1 MNEMTMN
8 QDCMYQNVK
17 GIQELNQVEGF
28 DPRKYMRQLAGDGQ
42 AAKYYLDVVYRKLW
56 FRLKYPNGKIVKT
69 LKKLTDQVAIVEAR
83 VYLDR
88 NDPEESFISN
98 ALAQKYMTADDQFGN
113 KYVELAETAAVGRAL
128 ADAGF
133 GLQFA
138 DLEGEADPNIVDAGL
153 EHMSGTVTEESFTD
167 STGMGDSG
175 ETFDGTEEQ
184 IPGQYGFN
192 PYISN
197 ETAQQAPAG
206 NMADAGMGN
215 MPPAMQS
222 SVPPAMQNNVSPAMR
237 NSIPPAMQNNM
248 QQPQA
253 GTASGPIQNQQ
264 PVQQGQTPAMQ
275 NQAPFQGGQPSIQDT
290 LSRIQRDLP
299 VEQIYKVLNRD
310 MAAALV
316 ISAGYYKDKLTL
328 GQLAIEK
335 PQALNWYVN
344 DYKGP
349 DNLLRAAAR
358 FLLDAAKRAA

>member
-1 MNEMTMN
+1 MSEMIMN

-17 GIQELNQVEGF
+17 EIQELNRVEGF

-69 LKKLTDQVAIVEAR
+69 LKKLTDQVAIVEAK

-98 ALAQKYMTADDQFGN
+98 ALAQKYMTTDDQFGN

-153 EHMSGTVTEESFTD
+153 EYKSGAAIEESLQDGTYMED
-167 STGMGDSG
+167 AG
-175 ETFDGTEEQ
+175 ETYTATEEQ
-184 IPGQYGFN
+184 IHGQYDIN
-192 PYISN
+192 TYIGS
-197 ETAQQAPAG
+197 EAPQQAPAG
-206 NMADAGMGN
+206 NMAGDDMNHMPQAMQNSVPQAIQNSVSPTVQNN
-215 MPPAMQS
+215 MPPAMQ
-222 SVPPAMQNNVSPAMR
+222 PA
-237 NSIPPAMQNNM
+237 
-248 QQPQA
+248 
-253 GTASGPIQNQQ
+253 
-264 PVQQGQTPAMQ
+264 QG
-275 NQAPFQGGQPSIQDT
+275 NQPSIQDA
-290 LSRIQRDLP
+290 LSRIQRNLP
-299 VEQIYKVLNRD
+299 VEQIYKMLNRD

-335 PQALNWYVN
+335 PQSLNWYVN

>member
-1 MNEMTMN
+1 MSEMTMN

-17 GIQELNQVEGF
+17 EIQELNRVEGF

-69 LKKLTDQVAIVEAR
+69 LKKLTDQVAIVEAK

-98 ALAQKYMTADDQFGN
+98 ALAQKYMTTDDQFGN

-153 EHMSGTVTEESFTD
+153 EHMSGSATEENLPDGTY
-167 STGMGDSG
+167 MEEAG
-175 ETFDGTEEQ
+175 ETYTATEEQ
-184 IPGQYGFN
+184 IPGQYDIN
-192 PYISN
+192 TYIDS
-197 ETAQQAPAG
+197 EAPQQAPAG
-206 NMADAGMGN
+206 NMADGEINHM
-215 MPPAMQS
+215 
-222 SVPPAMQNNVSPAMR
+222 PPAMQNNVPQAMQ
-237 NSIPPAMQNNM
+237 NSVPPTTQNNMPPAMQPS
-248 QQPQA
+248 QT
-253 GTASGPIQNQQ
+253 GTGSR
-264 PVQQGQTPAMQ
+264 PVQNRQTMPPA
-275 NQAPFQGGQPSIQDT
+275 QAPTQGNQPSIQDT
-290 LSRIQRDLP
+290 LSRIQRNLP
-299 VEQIYKVLNRD
+299 VEQIYKMLNRD

-335 PQALNWYVN
+335 PQSLNWYVN

-358 FLLDAAKRAA
+358 FLLDAAKHAA

>member
-1 MNEMTMN
+1 MSEMTMN

-17 GIQELNQVEGF
+17 EIQELNRVEGF

-69 LKKLTDQVAIVEAR
+69 LKKLTDQVAIVEAK

-88 NDPEESFISN
+88 NDSEESFISN
-98 ALAQKYMTADDQFGN
+98 ALAQKYMTTDDQFGN

-138 DLEGEADPNIVDAGL
+138 DLEGETDPNIVDAGL
-153 EHMSGTVTEESFTD
+153 EHMSGAATEERLPDGTY
-167 STGMGDSG
+167 MEEAG
-175 ETFDGTEEQ
+175 ETYTATEEQ
-184 IPGQYGFN
+184 IPGQYDIN
-192 PYISN
+192 TYIDS
-197 ETAQQAPAG
+197 EAPQQTPAG
-206 NMADAGMGN
+206 NMAGAEMNHMPQAMQKNVPQAMQNSVPQAMQNN
-215 MPPAMQS
+215 MPPAMQPPQSGTGS
-222 SVPPAMQNNVSPAMR
+222 SPVQNRQTMPPA
-237 NSIPPAMQNNM
+237 
-248 QQPQA
+248 
-253 GTASGPIQNQQ
+253 
-264 PVQQGQTPAMQ
+264 
-275 NQAPFQGGQPSIQDT
+275 QAPAQGNQPSIQDT
-290 LSRIQRDLP
+290 LSRIQRNLP
-299 VEQIYKVLNRD
+299 VEQIYKMLNRD

-335 PQALNWYVN
+335 PQSLNWYVN

>member
-1 MNEMTMN
+1 MSEMTMN

-17 GIQELNQVEGF
+17 EIQELNRVEGF

-42 AAKYYLDVVYRKLW
+42 TAKFYLDVVYRKLW

-153 EHMSGTVTEESFTD
+153 EHMSGAATEESLPDGTYMED
-167 STGMGDSG
+167 AG
-175 ETFDGTEEQ
+175 ETYTATEEQ
-184 IPGQYGFN
+184 IPGQYDIN
-192 PYISN
+192 IYIDS
-197 ETAQQAPAG
+197 EAPQQAPAG
-206 NMADAGMGN
+206 NMAGAEMN
-215 MPPAMQS
+215 HMPPAKQ
-222 SVPPAMQNNVSPAMR
+222 P
-237 NSIPPAMQNNM
+237 M

-253 GTASGPIQNQQ
+253 PT
-264 PVQQGQTPAMQ
+264 QG
-275 NQAPFQGGQPSIQDT
+275 NQPSIQDT
-290 LSRIQRDLP
+290 LSRIQRNLP
-299 VEQIYKVLNRD
+299 VEQIYKMLNRD

-335 PQALNWYVN
+335 PQSLNWYVN

>member
-1 MNEMTMN
+1 MSEMTMN
-8 QDCMYQNVK
+8 QNCMYQNVK
-17 GIQELNQVEGF
+17 EIQELNRVEGF

-69 LKKLTDQVAIVEAR
+69 LKKLTDQVAIVEAK

-98 ALAQKYMTADDQFGN
+98 ALAQKYMTTDDQFGN

-138 DLEGEADPNIVDAGL
+138 DLEGEADPNIVDAGM
-153 EHMSGTVTEESFTD
+153 EHMSGAATEENLPDGTY
-167 STGMGDSG
+167 MEEAG
-175 ETFDGTEEQ
+175 ETYTATEEQ
-184 IPGQYGFN
+184 IPGQYDIN
-192 PYISN
+192 TYIDS
-197 ETAQQAPAG
+197 EAPQQAPVG
-206 NMADAGMGN
+206 NMAGAEMNHMPQAMQNSVPPTTQNN
-215 MPPAMQS
+215 MPPAMQPPQTGTGS
-222 SVPPAMQNNVSPAMR
+222 SPVQNRQPMPPA
-237 NSIPPAMQNNM
+237 
-248 QQPQA
+248 
-253 GTASGPIQNQQ
+253 
-264 PVQQGQTPAMQ
+264 
-275 NQAPFQGGQPSIQDT
+275 QAPTQGNQPSIQDT
-290 LSRIQRDLP
+290 LSRIQRNLP
-299 VEQIYKVLNRD
+299 VEQIYKMLNRD

-335 PQALNWYVN
+335 PQSLNWYVN

>member
-1 MNEMTMN
+1 MSEMIMN

-17 GIQELNQVEGF
+17 EIQELNRVEGF

-56 FRLKYPNGKIVKT
+56 YRLKYPNGKIVKT
-69 LKKLTDQVAIVEAR
+69 LKKLTDQVAIVEAK

-98 ALAQKYMTADDQFGN
+98 ALAQKYMTTDDQFGN

-153 EHMSGTVTEESFTD
+153 EYKSGAAIEESLQYGTYMED
-167 STGMGDSG
+167 AG
-175 ETFDGTEEQ
+175 ETYTATEEQ
-184 IPGQYGFN
+184 IPGQYDIN
-192 PYISN
+192 TYIDS
-197 ETAQQAPAG
+197 EVPQQAPAG
-206 NMADAGMGN
+206 NMAGAEVNHMPQAMQNSVPPTVQNN
-215 MPPAMQS
+215 MPPAMQ
-222 SVPPAMQNNVSPAMR
+222 PPQSGTGSSPAQNRRPMQ
-237 NSIPPAMQNNM
+237 PA
-248 QQPQA
+248 
-253 GTASGPIQNQQ
+253 
-264 PVQQGQTPAMQ
+264 
-275 NQAPFQGGQPSIQDT
+275 QAPTQGNQPSIQDT
-290 LSRIQRDLP
+290 LSRIQRNLP
-299 VEQIYKVLNRD
+299 VEQIYKMLNRD

-335 PQALNWYVN
+335 PQSLNWYVN

-358 FLLDAAKRAA
+358 FLLDAAKHAA

>member
-1 MNEMTMN
+1 MSEMTMN

-17 GIQELNQVEGF
+17 EIQELNRVEGF

-42 AAKYYLDVVYRKLW
+42 TAKFYLDVVYRKLW

-153 EHMSGTVTEESFTD
+153 EHMSGAATEESLPDGTYMED
-167 STGMGDSG
+167 AG
-175 ETFDGTEEQ
+175 ETYTATEEQ
-184 IPGQYGFN
+184 IPGQYDIN
-192 PYISN
+192 IYIDS
-197 ETAQQAPAG
+197 EAPQQAPAG
-206 NMADAGMGN
+206 NMADAEMN
-215 MPPAMQS
+215 HMPPAKQ
-222 SVPPAMQNNVSPAMR
+222 P
-237 NSIPPAMQNNM
+237 M

-253 GTASGPIQNQQ
+253 PT
-264 PVQQGQTPAMQ
+264 QG
-275 NQAPFQGGQPSIQDT
+275 NQPSIQDT
-290 LSRIQRDLP
+290 LSRIQRNLP
-299 VEQIYKVLNRD
+299 VEQIYKMLNRD

-335 PQALNWYVN
+335 PQSLNWYVN

>member
-1 MNEMTMN
+1 MSEMTMN

-17 GIQELNQVEGF
+17 EIQELNRVEGF

-42 AAKYYLDVVYRKLW
+42 TAKFYLDVVYRKLW

-113 KYVELAETAAVGRAL
+113 KYVELAETSAVGRAL

-153 EHMSGTVTEESFTD
+153 EHLSGPVSEE
-167 STGMGDSG
+167 GLP
-175 ETFDGTEEQ
+175 DGTSMEGTGEGFNTSEEQ
-184 IPGQYGFN
+184 IPGQYGLN
-192 PYISN
+192 TYISSEN
-197 ETAQQAPAG
+197 AQQAPVG
-206 NMADAGMGN
+206 NMTATEVGSM
-215 MPPAMQS
+215 
-222 SVPPAMQNNVSPAMR
+222 
-237 NSIPPAMQNNM
+237 PPAMQNNM
-248 QQPQA
+248 PQVMHNSTQQPQP
-253 GTASGPIQNQQ
+253 GTSFKPVPNQQ
-264 PVQQGQTPAMQ
+264 PVQQS
-275 NQAPFQGGQPSIQDT
+275 QAPSIQDT

-299 VEQIYKVLNRD
+299 VEQIYKMLNRD

-328 GQLAIEK
+328 GQLAVEK
-335 PQALNWYVN
+335 PQSLNWYVN

-358 FLLDAAKRAA
+358 FLLDAATRAA

>member
-1 MNEMTMN
+1 MSEMTMN

-17 GIQELNQVEGF
+17 EIQELNWVEGF

-69 LKKLTDQVAIVEAR
+69 LKKLTDQVAIVEAK

-98 ALAQKYMTADDQFGN
+98 ALAQKYMTTDDQFGN

-138 DLEGEADPNIVDAGL
+138 DLEGETDPNIVDAGL
-153 EHMSGTVTEESFTD
+153 EHMSGAATEESLPDGTYMED
-167 STGMGDSG
+167 AG
-175 ETFDGTEEQ
+175 ETYTATEEQ
-184 IPGQYGFN
+184 IPGQYDIN
-192 PYISN
+192 TYIDSGVS
-197 ETAQQAPAG
+197 QQAPAG
-206 NMADAGMGN
+206 NMADAEIN
-215 MPPAMQS
+215 HMPPAMQN
-222 SVPPAMQNNVSPAMR
+222 SVPPAIQPPQSGTGSRPVQNRQPM
-237 NSIPPAMQNNM
+237 PPA
-248 QQPQA
+248 
-253 GTASGPIQNQQ
+253 
-264 PVQQGQTPAMQ
+264 
-275 NQAPFQGGQPSIQDT
+275 QAPTQGNQPSIQDT
-290 LSRIQRDLP
+290 LSRIQRNLP
-299 VEQIYKVLNRD
+299 VEQIYKMLNRD

-335 PQALNWYVN
+335 PQSLNWYVN

>member
-1 MNEMTMN
+1 MSEMTMN

-17 GIQELNQVEGF
+17 EIQELNRVEGF

-69 LKKLTDQVAIVEAR
+69 LKKLTDQVAIVEAK

-88 NDPEESFISN
+88 NDSEESFISN
-98 ALAQKYMTADDQFGN
+98 ALAQKYMTTDDQFGN

-138 DLEGEADPNIVDAGL
+138 DLEGETDPNIVDAGL
-153 EHMSGTVTEESFTD
+153 EHMSGAATEESLPEGTY
-167 STGMGDSG
+167 MEEAG
-175 ETFDGTEEQ
+175 ETYTATEEQ
-184 IPGQYGFN
+184 IPGQYDIN
-192 PYISN
+192 TYIDS
-197 ETAQQAPAG
+197 EAPQQTPAG
-206 NMADAGMGN
+206 NMAGAEMNHMPQAMQKNVPQAMQNSVPQAMQNN
-215 MPPAMQS
+215 MPPAMQPPQSGTGS
-222 SVPPAMQNNVSPAMR
+222 SPVQNRQPMPPA
-237 NSIPPAMQNNM
+237 
-248 QQPQA
+248 
-253 GTASGPIQNQQ
+253 
-264 PVQQGQTPAMQ
+264 
-275 NQAPFQGGQPSIQDT
+275 QAPTQGNQPSIQDT
-290 LSRIQRDLP
+290 LSRIQRNLP
-299 VEQIYKVLNRD
+299 VEQIYKMLNRD

-335 PQALNWYVN
+335 PQSLNWYVN

>member
-17 GIQELNQVEGF
+17 EIQELNRVEGF

-69 LKKLTDQVAIVEAR
+69 LKKLTDQVAIVEAK
-83 VYLDR
+83 VYFDR

-98 ALAQKYMTADDQFGN
+98 ALAQKYMTTDDQFGT

-138 DLEGEADPNIVDAGL
+138 DLEGETDPNIVDAGL
-153 EHMSGTVTEESFTD
+153 EHMSGAATEESLPDGTYMED
-167 STGMGDSG
+167 AG
-175 ETFDGTEEQ
+175 ETYTATEEQ
-184 IPGQYGFN
+184 IPGQYDIN
-192 PYISN
+192 IYIDSG
-197 ETAQQAPAG
+197 APQQAPAE
-206 NMADAGMGN
+206 NMAGAEMNHMPQAMQNSVPQAIQNSVPPTVQNN
-215 MPPAMQS
+215 MPPAMQ
-222 SVPPAMQNNVSPAMR
+222 PA
-237 NSIPPAMQNNM
+237 
-248 QQPQA
+248 
-253 GTASGPIQNQQ
+253 
-264 PVQQGQTPAMQ
+264 QG
-275 NQAPFQGGQPSIQDT
+275 NQPSIQDA
-290 LSRIQRDLP
+290 LSRIQRNLP
-299 VEQIYKVLNRD
+299 VEQIYKMLNRD

-335 PQALNWYVN
+335 PQSLNWYVN

>member
-1 MNEMTMN
+1 MSEMTMN

-17 GIQELNQVEGF
+17 EIQELNRVEGF
-28 DPRKYMRQLAGDGQ
+28 DPRKYMRQLAVDGQ

-69 LKKLTDQVAIVEAR
+69 LKKLTDQVAIVEAK

-153 EHMSGTVTEESFTD
+153 EHMSGAATEESLPDGTY
-167 STGMGDSG
+167 MEEAG
-175 ETFDGTEEQ
+175 ETYTATEEQ
-184 IPGQYGFN
+184 IPGQYDIN
-192 PYISN
+192 TYIDS
-197 ETAQQAPAG
+197 EAPQQAPAG
-206 NMADAGMGN
+206 NMAGAEMN
-215 MPPAMQS
+215 HMPQAMQN
-222 SVPPAMQNNVSPAMR
+222 SVPPTT
-237 NSIPPAMQNNM
+237 QNNM
-248 QQPQA
+248 Q
-253 GTASGPIQNQQ
+253 
-264 PVQQGQTPAMQ
+264 PAMQ
-275 NQAPFQGGQPSIQDT
+275 PPQSGTGSSPAQNRQPMQPAQAPTQGNQPSIQDT
-290 LSRIQRDLP
+290 LSRIQRNLP
-299 VEQIYKVLNRD
+299 VEQIYKMLNRD

-335 PQALNWYVN
+335 PQSLNWYVN

-358 FLLDAAKRAA
+358 FLLDAAKRVA

>member
-1 MNEMTMN
+1 MSEMTMN

-17 GIQELNQVEGF
+17 EIQELNRVEGF
-28 DPRKYMRQLAGDGQ
+28 DPRKYMRQLTGDGQ

-69 LKKLTDQVAIVEAR
+69 LKKLTDQVAIVEAK

-153 EHMSGTVTEESFTD
+153 EHMSGAATEENLPNGTY
-167 STGMGDSG
+167 MEEAG
-175 ETFDGTEEQ
+175 ETYTATEEQ
-184 IPGQYGFN
+184 IPGQYDIN
-192 PYISN
+192 TYIDS
-197 ETAQQAPAG
+197 EAPQQAPAG
-206 NMADAGMGN
+206 NMAGAEMNHMPQAMQNSVPPTTQNN
-215 MPPAMQS
+215 MPPAMQPPQSGTGS
-222 SVPPAMQNNVSPAMR
+222 S
-237 NSIPPAMQNNM
+237 
-248 QQPQA
+248 
-253 GTASGPIQNQQ
+253 
-264 PVQQGQTPAMQ
+264 PVQNRQPMQPA
-275 NQAPFQGGQPSIQDT
+275 QAPTQGNQPSIQDT
-290 LSRIQRDLP
+290 LSRIQRNLP
-299 VEQIYKVLNRD
+299 VEQIYKMLNRD

-335 PQALNWYVN
+335 PQSLNWYVN

>member
-1 MNEMTMN
+1 MSEMTMN

-17 GIQELNQVEGF
+17 EIQELNRVEGF
-28 DPRKYMRQLAGDGQ
+28 DPRKYMRQLTGDGQ

-69 LKKLTDQVAIVEAR
+69 LKKLTDQVAIVEAK

-88 NDPEESFISN
+88 NDPEESFIFN

-153 EHMSGTVTEESFTD
+153 EHMSGAATGESLPDGTY
-167 STGMGDSG
+167 MEVAG
-175 ETFDGTEEQ
+175 ETYTATEEQ
-184 IPGQYGFN
+184 IPGQYDIN
-192 PYISN
+192 TYIDSQ
-197 ETAQQAPAG
+197 APQQAPAG
-206 NMADAGMGN
+206 NMAGAEMNQMPQAMQNNVPQAIQNNVPQAMQNSVPPTTQNN
-215 MPPAMQS
+215 MPPAMQPS
-222 SVPPAMQNNVSPAMR
+222 QT
-237 NSIPPAMQNNM
+237 
-248 QQPQA
+248 
-253 GTASGPIQNQQ
+253 GTESR
-264 PVQQGQTPAMQ
+264 PVQNRQTMPPT
-275 NQAPFQGGQPSIQDT
+275 QAPTQGNQPSIQDT
-290 LSRIQRDLP
+290 LSRIQRNLP
-299 VEQIYKVLNRD
+299 VEQIYKMLNRD

-335 PQALNWYVN
+335 PQSLNWYVN